1 MAWLAVD
8 KDGTEKIFNVKPF
21 KGNTQKDKNHVFGTY
36 VGENYEKWYP
46 KHNTDVLLVTLNK
59 SDKYFSPSTMYK
71 DYALSPLKFHWET
84 QNKTSV
90 VSETGK
96 RYINNK
102 SKVLLFVRDA
112 KQDQNRET
120 VPYTF
125 LGPVECESYRGSRP
139 IEIVWK
145 MKYRIPARF
154 IKELSRGLAI

>member
-1 MAWLAVD
+1 MDDEVPLDIYCTYYRNQILSA
-8 KDGTEKIFNVKPF
+8 
-21 KGNTQKDKNHVFGTY
+21 FGDNDPSSCKEG
-36 VGENYEKWYP
+36 VKWYP

-96 RYINNK
+96 RYVNNK

-154 IKELSRGLAI
+154 IKDLSRGLAI

>member
-1 MAWLAVD
+1 M
-8 KDGTEKIFNVKPF
+8 
-21 KGNTQKDKNHVFGTY
+21 Y
-36 VGENYEKWYP
+36 
-46 KHNTDVLLVTLNK
+46 
-59 SDKYFSPSTMYK
+59 STH
-71 DYALSPLKFHWET
+71 YALSPLKFHWET

-125 LGPVECESYRGSRP
+125 LGPVECESHKGSRP